1 MNDENRVFEVDLIVR
16 AAGQPDARVSR
27 EYVSANK
34 ASTDGA
40 AGEIFGAIDEA
51 VKRNMRSVNDG
62 R

>member
-1 MNDENRVFEVDLIVR
+1 MNDENRIFEVDLIVR
-16 AAGQPDARVSR
+16 AAGQKDARVSR

-51 VKRNMRSVNDG
+51 VQKRMRPVADQD
-62 R
+62 